1 MIQQFARPQTR
12 STAGEVSRRVSL
24 QSLGAAGLAAISGQV
39 AAEAKKKK
47 KKKKKSV
54 EKIDETCQADL
65 ASCTSRAIT
74 CASQVEV
81 CTIFVTAAC
90 GPGPECDGIR
100 ACCELFKNC
109 DPVGFLACLEN
120 AGAS

>member
-1 MIQQFARPQTR
+1 
-12 STAGEVSRRVSL
+12 
-24 QSLGAAGLAAISGQV
+24 LGAAGLAAISSQ
-39 AAEAKKKK
+39 ATAEAKKKNKNK
-47 KKKKKSV
+47 KRKKRNKSP
-54 EKIDETCQADL
+54 EPSEQIDEGCQADL
-65 ASCTSRAIT
+65 AACTSRAIT

-100 ACCELFKNC
+100 TCCQLLENC